1 VLKTERTI
9 VSGDYKKWR
18 WGGGDADGA
27 PFPFT
32 DIIKYLTSVDREA
45 PFHEASEEKK
55 PQTSAS
61 GQNKTTPAPD
71 T

>member
-9 VSGDYKKWR
+9 VNGHYKKWR
-18 WGGGDADGA
+18 WGEGVADRA
-27 PFPFT
+27 PFLFT
-32 DIIKYLTSVDREA
+32 DIIKYLSSVDKETL
-45 PFHEASEEKK
+45 FHEALEEKK